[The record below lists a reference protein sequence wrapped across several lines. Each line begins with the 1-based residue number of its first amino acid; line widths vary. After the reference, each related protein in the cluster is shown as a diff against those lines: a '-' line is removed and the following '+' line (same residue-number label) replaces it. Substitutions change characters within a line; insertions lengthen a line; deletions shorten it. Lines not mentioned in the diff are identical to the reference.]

1 MYGKVHL
8 HRASYSKSLVGTT
21 SYIVNARR
29 FESPPPSP
37 LVLPPCPVWPSAPSR
52 DSALAPQLLALGPR
66 PACLWAVPRTDRAGA
81 AQKVDKSQ
89 NVSTT
94 KRNNALSDPVDQR
107 LRLLPVAV
115 LPCSP
120 ASFGAPLS
128 PSPSPSPPSPT
139 PAPAPR
145 STSPR
150 TPTPPVLSPPVSV
163 RSFVRST
170 PPLPLPTL
178 PPPPPSPPALPL
190 TLTPVCPPTAVQ
202 TGAAVAVNEE
212 EDDADDDN
220 ADDHGDHDGC
230 RGQTAMRGAGYTC
243 WV

>member
-1 MYGKVHL
+1 M
-8 HRASYSKSLVGTT
+8 
-21 SYIVNARR
+21 NARR
-29 FESPPPSP
+29 FESPAPSP
-37 LVLPPCPVWPSAPSR
+37 LWSCPVWAV
-52 DSALAPQLLALGPR
+52 ALGPVSR
-66 PACLWAVPRTDRAGA
+66 PSRSPSDLDLPVCGLSAVPGTDRAGA
-81 AQKVDKSQ
+81 AQKIDKSQ
-89 NVSTT
+89 SVSTT
-94 KRNNALSDPVDQR
+94 KSKRNINALSDPVDQR
-107 LRLLPVAV
+107 LRLLPVVV

-150 TPTPPVLSPPVSV
+150 TPTPPVLSPPISV

-212 EDDADDDN
+212 EDADYDN

-230 RGQTAMRGAGYTC
+230 RGQTAMRAGAPCGYTC